1 MEVKEAIPRR
11 YTCAEVAKCYGVNA
25 RCVNRW
31 IKEGRLNAVRIG
43 NRYYITADNGD
54 VYCLYYVKSDGSDNQ
69 ALPIPRIASEYQ
81 ISGNNIDGFIISALV
96 GHKQK

>member
-1 MEVKEAIPRR
+1 MEAREQLARR

-43 NRYYITADNGD
+43 KRYYITAE
-54 VYCLYYVKSDGSDNQ
+54 
-69 ALPIPRIASEYQ
+69 ALKEMEA
-81 ISGNNIDGFIISALV
+81 A
-96 GHKQK
+96 KK